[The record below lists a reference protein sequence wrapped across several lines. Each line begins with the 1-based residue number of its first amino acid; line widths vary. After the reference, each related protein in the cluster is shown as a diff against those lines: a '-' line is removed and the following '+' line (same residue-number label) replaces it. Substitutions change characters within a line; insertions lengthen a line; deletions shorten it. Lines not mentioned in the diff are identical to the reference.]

1 MIKRSLF
8 FTSAVSL
15 SLKNA
20 QIVISFKENER
31 EKTTIPIEDVGYV
44 ILENQQI
51 IITLPLLNALIDNN
65 VALIVCDRNFMPHC
79 QLQPLSANTTQAEC
93 YKNQIKASEPLK
105 KNLWKQVVEA
115 KIENQS
121 KLLLKLGKDGNLL
134 KPFFKSVKSGDSE
147 NKEGLAARL
156 YWKELFPNFVRNSG
170 GEDFINAFLN
180 YGYTILRA
188 AVARSLMGSGLYPAF
203 GIFHRNRYNAFPLA
217 DDIMEPYRPYVDE
230 LVYHLVEK
238 GEIEINT
245 KNKSELI
252 KILTQDVL
260 FDSIKRPLDIGLTT
274 TTSSLVKC
282 FAGESKKLLYPRIK

>member
-1 MIKRSLF
+1 
-8 FTSAVSL
+8 
-15 SLKNA
+15 
-20 QIVISFKENER
+20 
-31 EKTTIPIEDVGYV
+31 
-44 ILENQQI
+44 
-51 IITLPLLNALIDNN
+51 
-65 VALIVCDRNFMPHC
+65 
-79 QLQPLSANTTQAEC
+79 
-93 YKNQIKASEPLK
+93 
-105 KNLWKQVVEA
+105 
-115 KIENQS
+115 
-121 KLLLKLGKDGNLL
+121 
-134 KPFFKSVKSGDSE
+134 
-147 NKEGLAARL
+147 
-156 YWKELFPNFVRNSG
+156 
-170 GEDFINAFLN
+170 
-180 YGYTILRA
+180 
-188 AVARSLMGSGLYPAF
+188 MGSGLYPAF